1 MQQVQIPASVDQFR
15 QDVLRGL
22 RSTPKRIPCKYF
34 YDAWGSK
41 LFEEICH
48 LPEYYLTRAELE
60 IMERSV
66 GEMSAWMGPQTRLI
80 EFGSGNSVKTRILL
94 DSLDQLAVYMPV
106 DISRSHLGSVSSQLA
121 VDYPGIEV
129 VPLAADY
136 LSAFTLPVA
145 SAPFRRTI
153 AYFPGSTVG
162 NMNDAEAESFLK
174 KIGDLVGE
182 DGALLMGMDLVKDP
196 VILEAAYDDRA
207 GVTAKFNLN
216 LLERMRRQ
224 LGAQVVSANFSHF
237 VLYNSTLERIEMY
250 VRSNCQQTII
260 VGDHVFSVKKDEL
273 IHTEN
278 CHKYSPEKALGLAAR
293 GGFSVRKMWYDSNQY
308 FSVQYWEAK
317 PRKISTAGS
326 FNG

>member
-1 MQQVQIPASVDQFR
+1 MQPVQATASVDQFR
-15 QDVLRGL
+15 RDVLKGL

-41 LFEEICH
+41 LFEQICY

-60 IMERSV
+60 IMEGSA
-66 GEMSAWMGPQTRLI
+66 GEMSAWMGPQIRLI

-94 DSLDQLAVYMPV
+94 DSLDRLSVYIPV
-106 DISRSHLGSVSSQLA
+106 DISRRHLGSVSSRLA
-121 VDYPGIEV
+121 ADYPGIEV

-136 LSAFTLPVA
+136 SAALTLPVA
-145 SAPFRRTI
+145 SVPFRRTI

-162 NMNDAEAESFLK
+162 NMNDAKAVSFLK
-174 KIGDLVGE
+174 KVGDLVGE
-182 DGALLMGMDLVKDP
+182 EGALLMGMDLVKDP
-196 VILEAAYDDRA
+196 GILEAAYDDRA

-237 VLYNSTLERIEMY
+237 VRYNSSLERIEMY
-250 VRSNCQQTII
+250 FRSNCQQTII
-260 VGDHVFSVKKDEL
+260 VGDHVFSVEKDEL

-278 CHKYSPEKALGLAAR
+278 CHKYTPEKALDLAAR

-308 FSVQYWEAK
+308 FSVQYWESK
-317 PRKISTAGS
+317 TREIFTAGC
-326 FNG
+326 